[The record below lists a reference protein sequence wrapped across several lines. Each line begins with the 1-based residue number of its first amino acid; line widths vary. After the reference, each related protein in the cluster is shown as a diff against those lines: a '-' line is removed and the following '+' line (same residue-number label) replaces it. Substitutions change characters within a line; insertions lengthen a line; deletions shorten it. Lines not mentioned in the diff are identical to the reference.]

1 MFTSAVNII
10 SKCDPFTKDMSSTS
24 SARLSSSSSSSL
36 IEIGIH
42 SLDIS
47 QNILKH
53 LIHLKFVDVIAKD
66 SGTRYKDEEDDEQS
80 LYLFKRS
87 FYCSDRLETN
97 VLASK
102 YYERCQTYTKKN
114 NLLNVGIVLRI
125 YDHDDS
131 GKLSSVISGN
141 GDGDDGSRMGGSGSE
156 YDYVRKITYQHDMR
170 LKWIDWKGRR
180 WRVPLKEKNKF

>member
-24 SARLSSSSSSSL
+24 SARLSSSSSL

-102 YYERCQTYTKKN
+102 YYERCQIFMS

-131 GKLSSVISGN
+131 GKLSS
-141 GDGDDGSRMGGSGSE
+141 RMSGSGSE

-180 WRVPLKEKNKF
+180 WRVPLK